1 MTPSRALPLDGEV
14 FSLLGS
20 PPEAIGM
27 CGGAMIQT
35 QSLSILD
42 RLLEPVTNTMPVDY
56 AKRLVELRAG
66 PKDQARINELAEKCN
81 EGQLSDDERVEYES
95 YVRAINFIS
104 VLQTHAKP
112 ALANGSP

>member
-35 QSLSILD
+35 QSLSICRCTPSGRSPTALTD
-42 RLLEPVTNTMPVDY
+42 GR
-56 AKRLVELRAG
+56 G
-66 PKDQARINELAEKCN
+66 
-81 EGQLSDDERVEYES
+81 ER
-95 YVRAINFIS
+95 
-104 VLQTHAKP
+104 
-112 ALANGSP
+112 